1 LGLEHAQETSVTQL
15 RSDYPLDHT
24 QSTTDK
30 SKHRTN
36 GLTDAATDRV
46 KEAAER
52 AQEIASNVAEQAR
65 VYGQRAQ
72 DAASQV
78 KPYVEKSMKEQPMA
92 TLAVAS
98 VIGFVL
104 GALWKK

>member
-1 LGLEHAQETSVTQL
+1 MTQQ
-15 RSDYPLDHT
+15 RADYPLDYT
-24 QSTTDK
+24 QTTPPK
-30 SKHRTN
+30 N
-36 GLTDAATDRV
+36 GVQEVAEAAADRLM
-46 KEAAER
+46 ETAER
-52 AQEIASNVAEQAR
+52 AEEMAGNVAEQAR
-65 VYGQRAQ
+65 IYGQKAQ
-72 DAASQV
+72 DAAAQV